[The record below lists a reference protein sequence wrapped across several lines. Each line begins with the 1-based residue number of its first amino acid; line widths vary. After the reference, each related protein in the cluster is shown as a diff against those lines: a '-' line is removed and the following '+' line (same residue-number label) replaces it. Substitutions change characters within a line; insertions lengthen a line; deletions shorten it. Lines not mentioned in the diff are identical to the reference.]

1 MYENPSYNSNFLGAS
16 AFYWGENYCQDL
28 PTGLNNQVCKSGKK
42 WCHNVYLSSLVEVFF
57 V

>member
-28 PTGLNNQVCKSGKK
+28 PAGLNNQVSNQLKVFGNTTILSG
-42 WCHNVYLSSLVEVFF
+42 LAF
-57 V
+57 